1 MIPLK
6 SVKIIESATSMLIL
20 SKLMII
26 LGNYIKL
33 HENILFTFTFGFWIL
48 NPQINDQLYPY

>member
-6 SVKIIESATSMLIL
+6 SVKIIESATIMVIL

-26 LGNYIKL
+26 PGNYIKL
-33 HENILFTFTFGFWIL
+33 HENILFTFTFGFWNL
-48 NPQINDQLYPY
+48 TP